1 MLTVGKDVL
10 EVERRLRAGLLGC
23 PVCGGRLAPWGWA
36 RQRLVFDLGKVSWRL
51 RPRRGCCVGCGATHV
66 LLPVSVLLRRRDAVA
81 VIGTAL
87 DRAGAGVGCAA
98 IARALD
104 RSVALVRGWVGR
116 FAGRAEQI
124 RGLFTVLLVE
134 LDPDPPVIEVGGSP
148 VADAVAAIVA
158 AAGAA
163 RRRWGG
169 FVTTLSPWELVC
181 AITTGTLLAPAI
193 SVSRINTNY
202 IL

>member
-1 MLTVGKDVL
+1 MLTVGKDAL
-10 EVERRLRAGLLGC
+10 EVERRLRAGLLEC

-36 RQRLVFDLGKVSWRL
+36 RQRLVFDVGRVTWRL
-51 RPRRGCCVGCGATHV
+51 RPRRGCCAGCAATHV

-81 VIGTAL
+81 VIGMAL
-87 DRAGAGVGCAA
+87 DRAGAGVGCAV

-104 RSVALVRGWVGR
+104 RPVVVVRGWVGR
-116 FAGRAEQI
+116 FAGRAELI

-134 LDPDPPVIEVGGSP
+134 LDPDPPVIEVAGSL
-148 VADAVAAIVA
+148 VADAIAAVFA
-158 AAGAA
+158 VAGAA
-163 RRRWGG
+163 GRRWGQ
-169 FVTTLSPWELVC
+169 FVTTLSPWELAC
-181 AITTGTLLAPAI
+181 AITSGTLLAPSI